1 MAGLAKGTRIWF
13 LVRHWDKKLRR
24 KHHLSELRGFK
35 ERTVDPDRL
44 ALKCQPPPPS
54 PSELT
59 AEDIE
64 LLEFVRVAQRR
75 RIL

>member
-24 KHHLSELRGFK
+24 KFRLSERRGFK
-35 ERTVDPDRL
+35 EKTIDPDRL
-44 ALKCQPPPPS
+44 ALKCQPPPPV
-54 PSELT
+54 SELS
-59 AEDIE
+59 DQDRE
-64 LLEFVRVAQRR
+64 LLEFVVIAQRR